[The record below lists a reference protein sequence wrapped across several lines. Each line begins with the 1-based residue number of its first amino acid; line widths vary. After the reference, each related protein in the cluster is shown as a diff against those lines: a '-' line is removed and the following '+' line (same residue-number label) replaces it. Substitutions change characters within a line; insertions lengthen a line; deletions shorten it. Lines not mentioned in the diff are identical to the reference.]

1 MDFFMSQ
8 ESLTSLEWILRAIF
22 GFIFLIIIAKLMGQR
37 SISQLR
43 FLDFVM
49 ALLIGNIMAHPLSD
63 EGLGLK
69 GSMLTMGTLVALYL
83 IGVYLSLHSTFIRKI
98 LDPSPIPLID
108 NGEIL
113 YQNLKKAR
121 VPIDSLLS
129 ELRKQQ
135 TEEVENVALALWE
148 TGGEI
153 SIFLKPQYQP
163 VTQKDLSLSPK
174 GFDLPM
180 PVIEDRK
187 INQSL
192 LMKVGKDEHWLHDQL
207 KTTYNVTVDDVLL
220 ATIDKQEH
228 IKIYL
233 YK

>member
-1 MDFFMSQ
+1 MSQ

-22 GFIFLIIIAKLMGQR
+22 GFMFLIVIAKLMGQR

-113 YQNLKKAR
+113 YKNLKKAR
-121 VPIDSLLS
+121 VPLDSLLS

-153 SIFLKPQYQP
+153 SIFLKPQYQA

-180 PVIEDRK
+180 PIIEDRK

-192 LMKVGKDEHWLHDQL
+192 LLKLEKDEHWLHDQL
-207 KTTYNVTVDDVLL
+207 KTSYNVTVYEVLL
-220 ATIDKQEH
+220 ATVDKQGH

>member
-1 MDFFMSQ
+1 MSQ

-22 GFIFLIIIAKLMGQR
+22 GFMFLIVIAKLMGQR

-121 VPIDSLLS
+121 VPLDSLLS

-135 TEEVENVALALWE
+135 TEEVEKVALALWE

-163 VTQKDLSLSPK
+163 VTQKDLSLSPQ

-187 INQSL
+187 INQTL
-192 LMKVGKDEHWLHDQL
+192 LLELDKDENWLHDQL
-207 KTTYNVTVDDVLL
+207 KTLYNVTVHDVLL

>member
-22 GFIFLIIIAKLMGQR
+22 GFMFLIVIAKLMGQR

-121 VPIDSLLS
+121 VPLDSLLS

-135 TEEVENVALALWE
+135 TEEVEKVALALWE

-163 VTQKDLSLSPK
+163 VTQKDLSLSPQ

-187 INQSL
+187 INQTL
-192 LMKVGKDEHWLHDQL
+192 LLELDKDENWLHDQL
-207 KTTYNVTVDDVLL
+207 KTLYNVTVHDVLL